1 VNNDT
6 ADIDSL
12 AMAALS
18 YMDWELY
25 VEEGDDDGAEAAFE
39 SYLQYR
45 QRLISEILI
54 NDDLA
59 SLRETEDYVTGMVAG
74 YMEAIRS

>member
-1 VNNDT
+1 MNNDT
-6 ADIDSL
+6 ADINPL

-25 VEEGDDDGAEAAFE
+25 VEEGDDDGAEASFE
-39 SYLQYR
+39 SYLAYR
-45 QRLISEILI
+45 QTLISEILAS
-54 NDDLA
+54 NDVA

-74 YMEAIRS
+74 YIEAISS